1 MYVTIFFVSGRTLTV
16 NLEEVYFTYPD
27 NRILLDDMKNRK
39 AVIQT
44 RNIEYIRAAEKEE
57 IASAKLHGW

>member
-1 MYVTIFFVSGRTLTV
+1 MYVTIFFVSGRYLTV

-27 NRILLDDMKNRK
+27 NRILLEDMKDRK

-44 RNIEYIRAAEKEE
+44 RNIEYIRPAEKEE
-57 IASAKLHGW
+57 IESAKLHGW